1 VCVRHKFMRCIA
13 VSAILAFW
21 GASCV
26 EARQQPI
33 AFVNVT
39 VVPMNQENVL
49 PGQTVLVVGQ
59 RVAQIGPTTS
69 VRLPANALKIDG
81 SGDFLMP
88 GLADMHVHLIR
99 SLDAIRSKKA
109 PSVQP
114 SPQAIP
120 PLSASDDHERE
131 NRTLGLLL
139 LSNGITAVRNMWG
152 DSAID
157 TFGTEVESRRVLGP
171 HVYSTGPITDG
182 SPNSWQ
188 GSRVVA
194 SQSEAEAAVAEDVRA
209 HRIALKVYNGLSADA
224 YQWLVSS
231 ARDHGLPVVGHVP
244 YSVGLRG
251 VIGARQDS
259 IEHLDGFL
267 EALQPDPSS
276 VTGATTMRQLLDGAD
291 MRRLPALV
299 DSIRDG
305 NIWNCPTLV
314 LFEDF
319 PEDAEWQRRV
329 DLVPPALVERYRRG
343 MPNWNAHPEVR
354 QRVYEL
360 YLTIVRTL
368 HERGAHLLLGT
379 DTPKPTVLPGFSLR
393 AELRSFVRAGLT
405 PYEALRA
412 GSTDAAMFLHQ
423 EKEFGTVGLGVRAD
437 LLLLKANPLENI
449 DNLEKRVGV
458 MVAGRWLTESELQ
471 RRLLATQESHH
482 R

>member
-1 VCVRHKFMRCIA
+1 MCVRHKFMRCI
-13 VSAILAFW
+13 VLSANLAFW

-39 VVPMNQENVL
+39 VVPMDKERVIA
-49 PGQTVLVVGQ
+49 GQTVLVVGQ
-59 RVAQIGPTTS
+59 RIAQMGPTTS
-69 VRLPANALKIDG
+69 VRPPAGALKIDG
-81 SGDFLMP
+81 RGDFLMP

-99 SLDAIRSKKA
+99 SLDAIRSQKA
-109 PSVQP
+109 PSD
-114 SPQAIP
+114 SHAIP

-131 NRTLGLLL
+131 NRTLGLLFV
-139 LSNGITAVRNMWG
+139 SNGITAVRNMWG

-157 TFGTEVESRRVLGP
+157 TFAREVESRQVLGP

-182 SPNSWQ
+182 SPSRWQ

-209 HRIALKVYNGLSADA
+209 HRIAVKVYNGLSADA
-224 YQWLVSS
+224 YHWLVSS
-231 ARDHGLPVVGHVP
+231 ARDHGIPVVGHVP
-244 YSVGLRG
+244 DSVGLLG
-251 VIGARQDS
+251 VIEAQQRS

-267 EALQPDPSS
+267 EELQPDPAS
-276 VTGATTMRQLLDGAD
+276 VTNATTMRQLLDGAD
-291 MRRLPALV
+291 LRRLPALV
-299 DSIRDG
+299 DSIRAG

-319 PEDAEWQRRV
+319 AEDAEWQRRIE
-329 DLVPPALVERYRRG
+329 LVPPALVERYRRG
-343 MPNWNAHPEVR
+343 MPNWSAHPEVR
-354 QRVYEL
+354 QDVYEL
-360 YLTIVRTL
+360 NLVIVRAL
-368 HERGAHLLLGT
+368 RERGAHLLLGT
-379 DTPKPTVLPGFSLR
+379 DTPKPTVLPGFSLL

-412 GSTDAAMFLHQ
+412 GSSDAAMFLHQ
-423 EKEFGTVGLGVRAD
+423 EQEFGTVGLGVRAD
-437 LLLLKANPLENI
+437 LLLLKANPLENV
-449 DNLEKRVGV
+449 DNIEKRVGV
-458 MVAGRWLTESELQ
+458 MVAGRWFTESELQ